1 MTAPHSR
8 SSELAS
14 DPPRLLYENEVKQ
27 DSVRIAPTS
36 TLYRDRAA
44 NERTFLAWIR
54 TAIAI
59 MAFGFVL
66 EKFDLYLGYFDSLAR
81 APATLPAGSIW
92 PSPGLALMVFGIALA
107 ISALG
112 RLRLVDRCLRQHDSH
127 FRMTGMLEL
136 LLTTGVVAV
145 GLFLVIQIGHATHA
159 AAGMGAPA
167 ATANLAQF

>member
-66 EKFDLYLGYFDSLAR
+66 EKFDLYRGYLDSLAR
-81 APATLPAGSIW
+81 APATPSAGSIW
-92 PSPGLALMVFGIALA
+92 PSPGLALMMLSAALA

-112 RLRLVDRCLRQHDSH
+112 RFRLVDRCLRQHGSH

-145 GLFLVIQIGHATHA
+145 GVFLVIQIGHTTAP
-159 AAGMGAPA
+159 GMGAPA
-167 ATANLAQF
+167 TVANLAQF